1 MDRNDFRNPER
12 RTGYSGD
19 LEADRL
25 SDVGPPINKKART
38 GSENRGAKAPNSG
51 SGAVIGSGAGAGGG
65 GGDED
70 FDPDPVAGGGAV
82 RTKHVDP
89 KPIEGEDAPV
99 GGSR

>member
-89 KPIEGEDAPV
+89 KPIGGDAPV